1 VIPSGVR
8 ETEVWTG
15 AASYDDRYSGK
26 LRVTSKRL
34 VFEYRNGRLFRRG
47 TVSIQIPLVEISSI
61 SIERGPWNW
70 NVLAVVSGDKTHRFI
85 IREGDP
91 EAWMGKIDELM
102 NRRVSSS
109 PTKNNQSM

>member
-1 VIPSGVR
+1 MIPSSAR

-26 LRVTSKRL
+26 LRVTSERL
-34 VFEYRNGRLFRRG
+34 VFEHRSGRLFRRR

-70 NVLAVVSGDKTHRFI
+70 DVLAVVSGDKTHRFL

-91 EAWMGKIDELM
+91 DALMGKIKELM
-102 NRRVSSS
+102 TRKVPDS
-109 PTKNNQSM
+109 PTKNG